1 MTGRFGTRDTFAVEV
16 GEILSPNLRVVDL
29 WAAGK
34 KLTTHDNVAYVP
46 SLCHYMQT
54 AAAEVRQRAIRPRP
68 SRERSPEEIFRQFE
82 ADETDFRERY
92 WFLQWSEI
100 VDNVSCYAYL
110 DDHLVIV
117 FAFRR
122 ADHPFPED
130 VGKVF
135 VARIPPD
142 EFAATLEQATDLL
155 GDERVG

>member
-1 MTGRFGTRDTFAVEV
+1 MTGRFGNRDIFSVEV
-16 GEILSPNLRVVDL
+16 GEPLSPNLRVVDL

-46 SLCHYMQT
+46 STCYYMHT
-54 AAAEVRQRAIRPRP
+54 AAAQVRQRAIQPCP
-68 SRERSPEEIFRQFE
+68 SPEQSPEEIFRQLE
-82 ADETDFRERY
+82 ADETDFREQY
-92 WFLQWSEI
+92 WFIQWSEI

-110 DDHLVIV
+110 DDDLVIV

-135 VARIPPD
+135 VARIPPN
-142 EFAATLEQATDLL
+142 EFAATLNQAVDLL
-155 GDERVG
+155 NNEPVG